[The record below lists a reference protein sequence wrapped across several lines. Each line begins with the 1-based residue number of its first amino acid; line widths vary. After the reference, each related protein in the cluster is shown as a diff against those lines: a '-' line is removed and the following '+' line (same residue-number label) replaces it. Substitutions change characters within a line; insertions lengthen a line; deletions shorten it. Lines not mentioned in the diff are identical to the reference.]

1 MLRDITIGQH
11 FPGNSLVH
19 RFDPRLKLVLTVAY
33 IVLLFAASNP
43 LGLTLSILFLG
54 VMYKVAKIPVKM
66 IGKSLKPILPIV
78 LFTAVLNLF
87 FVSGEGDPLVH
98 FWFLTIYAEGVR
110 YAVLMAVRVMALIAG
125 TSLLTY
131 TTSPIVLTDAI
142 EQLLKPLGKLHFPVH
157 ELAMMMS
164 IALRFIPTLIEETD
178 KIMNAQKARGAQLD
192 TGKMTDRVKAL
203 VPVLIPLF
211 ISAFRRADELAMA
224 MECRCYRGGTGR
236 TRLKLRKAGLHRP
249 CGLHCL
255 LCRHPCLPAGV
266 PELLK
271 RRTLSGNALRHCQL
285 PRKGE
290 LLVRNFSDERKC
302 RFPLRPLR

>member
-19 RFDPRLKLVLTVAY
+19 RFDPRLKLVLTIAY

-224 MECRCYRGGTGR
+224 MECRCYRGGDGR
-236 TRLKLRKAGLHRP
+236 TRLKVLKFGALDVKCAVVLTLCLAVILSTRWLMAGI
-249 CGLHCL
+249 
-255 LCRHPCLPAGV
+255 
-266 PELLK
+266 
-271 RRTLSGNALRHCQL
+271 
-285 PRKGE
+285 
-290 LLVRNFSDERKC
+290 
-302 RFPLRPLR
+302 

>member
-142 EQLLKPLGKLHFPVH
+142 EQLLKPLGKIHFPVH

-236 TRLKLRKAGLHRP
+236 TRLKVLRCEKQDYIDLAVCIACFAVILASR
-249 CGLHCL
+249 
-255 LCRHPCLPAGV
+255 
-266 PELLK
+266 
-271 RRTLSGNALRHCQL
+271 
-285 PRKGE
+285 
-290 LLVRNFSDERKC
+290 LV
-302 RFPLRPLR
+302 FPNY